1 MKKIS
6 LLSIVFLALFSA
18 SSVLADPVFSSALG
32 GGTSYGVRVGNINRY
47 NEKGQTNILQK
58 KVVKP
63 FKTVL
68 RYQPSETSLNEEHR
82 ALLAKIVD
90 RYNNGQVFKIE
101 LVGINRDES
110 TTSENYHRL
119 RQVLG
124 FFEAYIPGIKI
135 KSRYVMGSVVFDTN
149 DNTVEI
155 LEYR

>member
-1 MKKIS
+1 MKKIFLFS
-6 LLSIVFLALFSA
+6 IIFLGILESSIVSA
-18 SSVLADPVFSSALG
+18 EPVFSSALG
-32 GGTSYGVRVGNINRY
+32 GGASYDTRSENVKRY
-47 NEKGQTNILQK
+47 KGQEQSVIMQK

-63 FKTVL
+63 YKTVL
-68 RYQPSETSLNEEHR
+68 RYQPSEIALNEEHR
-82 ALLAKIVD
+82 ALLAKIID
-90 RYNNGQVFKIE
+90 RYNNGQMFKIE

-110 TTSENYHRL
+110 TTSESYHRL

-124 FFEAYIPGIKI
+124 FFESYMPGVNI